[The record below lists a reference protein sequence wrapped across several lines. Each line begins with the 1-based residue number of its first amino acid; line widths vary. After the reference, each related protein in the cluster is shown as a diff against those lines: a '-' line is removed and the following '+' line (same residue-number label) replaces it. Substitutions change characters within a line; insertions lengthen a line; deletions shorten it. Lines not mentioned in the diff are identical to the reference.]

1 MQTTAD
7 LIITNARVL
16 TMDAARP
23 RADAIAIAGNRIL
36 AVGAEADILASSGPA
51 TRDAR
56 LACVHGAY
64 TCMQVVD
71 TLHNLAG
78 TTAMRMHSPLER
90 KLRDAHGCASHRWVS
105 HPLYQD
111 LGAVLLGNEPSE
123 EFKGAVIP

>member
-51 TRDAR
+51 TRVIDAR
-56 LACVHGAY
+56 G
-64 TCMQVVD
+64 
-71 TLHNLAG
+71 G
-78 TTAMRMHSPLER
+78 TVLPGFNESHMHIFPGSVELSELSLYKVKGYEALER
-90 KLRDAHGCASHRWVS
+90 AI
-105 HPLYQD
+105 Q
-111 LGAVLLGNEPSE
+111 
-123 EFKGAVIP
+123 